1 MARIKELL
9 QKIQEH
15 GDHTDYQSDIRACID
30 AVKGGSMSMEDAV
43 EHIAGVLQHVDPPMS
58 DVHELQSSVLGES
71 KLSEWHGNLEYSH
84 PRLKKAF
91 IYGAG
96 VGTLPAIHALHKGGA
111 FAAAAH
117 LVGKAMH
124 NLGTVLTP

>member
-1 MARIKELL
+1 MARIQQIL

-15 GDHTDYQSDIRACID
+15 GDHADYQDDIRACID
-30 AVKGGSMSMEDAV
+30 AVKDGSMSPEDAV
-43 EHIAGVLQHVDPPMS
+43 EHIAGVLQHVDPSMS
-58 DVHELQSSVLGES
+58 DVHELQSSVSEG

-84 PRLKKAF
+84 PRLKKAL

-96 VGTLPAIHALHKGGA
+96 VGTLPAIHTLHKGGA

-124 NLGTVLTP
+124 NLGTALTP